1 MQAKSRER
9 KRARGFVVP
18 LTGVEPAHMAS
29 EANALSAELQAHYIK
44 IIPDSI
50 EICKCLCYNNNEILL
65 NE

>member
-1 MQAKSRER
+1 MECLN
-9 KRARGFVVP
+9 GI
-18 LTGVEPAHMAS
+18 EPSHMAS